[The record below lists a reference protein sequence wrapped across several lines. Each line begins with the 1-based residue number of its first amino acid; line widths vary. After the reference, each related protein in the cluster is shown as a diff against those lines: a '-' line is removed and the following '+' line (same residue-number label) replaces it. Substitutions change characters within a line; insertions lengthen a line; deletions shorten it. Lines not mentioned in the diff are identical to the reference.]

1 MLTRTEMVSQPMTAA
16 GLTVGAMFLIAV
28 SDNGTPAVA
37 EHIGLW
43 QFHYLRSSIAL
54 AVLAAMASVL
64 GWSLAPANWRGVTAR
79 GGLHAIAMVIYFG
92 CAAFLPVTQVLA
104 ALFTAPLFLLLLG
117 VFEGKRPDAGRFGLT
132 LLGFMGCLAVVQPD
146 FSTLGLISAASF
158 VAAIFYG
165 LGNSVTST
173 WCRDESPW
181 VMVGVYLAILALV
194 GAIGLLLTPGGDSF
208 LTRSWVQPPRHVWFI
223 LIGQAVASLIALAM
237 LTRAYQLA
245 TPTFTGAWE
254 YSVLI
259 LAAIVGYV
267 LWGQTVNFA
276 AVLGIC
282 TILITGFVLALRGDP
297 T

>member
-1 MLTRTEMVSQPMTAA
+1 
-16 GLTVGAMFLIAV
+16 MFLIAI

-54 AVLAAMASVL
+54 AMLAAMASLL
-64 GWSLAPANWRGVTAR
+64 GWSLMPNNWRGVLGR
-79 GGLHAIAMVIYFG
+79 GALHAVAMVIYFG

-104 ALFTAPLFLLLLG
+104 ALFTAPLFLLILSL
-117 VFEGKRPDAGRFGLT
+117 FEGKRYDAGRWGLT
-132 LLGFMGCLAVVQPD
+132 FLGFMGCVAVVQPD
-146 FSTLGLISAASF
+146 FTTLGLLSAASF

-165 LGNSVTST
+165 LGNKVTST
-173 WCRDESPW
+173 WGRDDTPW
-181 VMVGVYLAILALV
+181 VMVGVYLAILAV
-194 GAIGLLLTPGGDSF
+194 IGALGLLLTPGGDSF
-208 LTRSWVQPPRHVWFI
+208 FTRSWVQPPREVWLI
-223 LIGQAVASLIALAM
+223 LTGQAGASLIALAM

-267 LWGQTVNFA
+267 LWDQTVNFA
-276 AVLGIC
+276 AMLGIG